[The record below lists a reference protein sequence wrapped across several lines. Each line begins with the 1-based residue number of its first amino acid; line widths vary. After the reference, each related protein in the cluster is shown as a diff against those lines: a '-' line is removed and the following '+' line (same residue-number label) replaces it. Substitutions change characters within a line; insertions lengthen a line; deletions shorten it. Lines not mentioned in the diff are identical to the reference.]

1 MKEMKFGPLLRSWRK
16 GAGLTQEDMAIEL
29 KISRPNI
36 SKLERDQIELK
47 AADLIGWFQATNA
60 PEIAAAMLCGAD
72 ITALTEILTRV
83 STLIGGFILWM

>member
-1 MKEMKFGPLLRSWRK
+1 MKEMKFGPLLRSSRK

-47 AADLIGWFQATNA
+47 AADL
-60 PEIAAAMLCGAD
+60 
-72 ITALTEILTRV
+72 
-83 STLIGGFILWM
+83 